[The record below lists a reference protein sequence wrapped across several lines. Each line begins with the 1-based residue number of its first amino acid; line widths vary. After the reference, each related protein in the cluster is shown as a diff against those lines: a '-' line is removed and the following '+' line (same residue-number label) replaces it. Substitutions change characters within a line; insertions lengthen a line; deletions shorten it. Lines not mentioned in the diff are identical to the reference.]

1 MNTRARMRKV
11 AGMLLLA
18 IAAPV
23 ILAILVLA
31 APLIGVGVAYDR
43 WERAKLQKAF
53 TARWGQA
60 GKDVVLVYSDSP
72 HWKAYIE
79 TQWLPQLEARAVVLN
94 WSDRASW
101 ADRHPLESAIFRR
114 WAGNSEFNPIAIV
127 LPRHGPVKVVRFWR
141 AFRDYK
147 HGNDRA
153 LRAAEQ
159 QLTIALG
166 VPGLV
171 GA

>member
-1 MNTRARMRKV
+1 MSKV
-11 AGMLLLA
+11 AGALLLA
-18 IAAPV
+18 IAAPI

-31 APLIGVGVAYDR
+31 APLIAVGVAYDR
-43 WERAKLQKAF
+43 WGRAKLQRAF

-60 GKDVVLVYSDSP
+60 GKDVLLVYSDSP
-72 HWKAYIE
+72 HWKNYIE
-79 TQWLPQLEARAVVLN
+79 THWLPRLEARVVVLN

-101 ADRHPLESAIFRR
+101 ADRHPLEAAIFRR
-114 WAGNSEFNPIAIV
+114 WAGDREFNPIAIV

-147 HGNDRA
+147 HGKVRS
-153 LRAAEQ
+153 LRVAEQ
-159 QLTIALG
+159 ELAVALG
-166 VPGLV
+166 IPGLV